1 MSPVLT
7 FALILPFVSA
17 GYMLILWL
25 FFKRTL
31 TFKIS
36 AALAI
41 SLMAVSFISFVLG
54 NRGFGALLWAIPV
67 VGVSFVLTYW
77 GIDRFIGKP
86 LRRTYGLLYE
96 MAEGEGDLSGRLD
109 VFTKDEIGE
118 ISSNF
123 NSLVKKLT
131 AIIAGLRTVGA
142 KGAAIG
148 SELASSSEELSA
160 TVEQMT
166 RTIEEMS
173 AKIAAQSEEIIRSN
187 SEVQEIKNAIG
198 RLGDLIDDQ
207 SGSVTESSAAI
218 EEMLASIK
226 SIESVTASKK
236 AISDQLASLAK
247 EGERGMG
254 STVSEI
260 DEIARSAQTI
270 FDLARMID
278 DIAAKTN
285 LLAMNASIEAAH
297 AGAFGKGFA
306 VVAAE
311 IRKLAET
318 TAVNS
323 KNISESLKTIV
334 VKITRTSETTRKTG
348 TAIGQIISGISDLS
362 GGMNETLLGMRELS
376 IGSERITESLSGLV
390 RISGDVRSNSRA
402 MNEMTARAGSSMES
416 VAALGAENKA
426 GMGEIAV
433 GAEEIARAI
442 VSLADL
448 SAQNAENMA
457 LLEGEISRFKTERG
471 GVDRVGRVPH
481 PPSAENDRSRSS

>member
-1 MSPVLT
+1 
-7 FALILPFVSA
+7 
-17 GYMLILWL
+17 
-25 FFKRTL
+25 
-31 TFKIS
+31 
-36 AALAI
+36 
-41 SLMAVSFISFVLG
+41 MAVSFISLVLS

-77 GIDRFIGKP
+77 GIDCLIGKP

-109 VFTKDEIGE
+109 VFTKDEIGK
-118 ISSNF
+118 ISTNF

-173 AKIAAQSEEIIRSN
+173 AKIAAQSEEITRSN

-236 AISDQLASLAK
+236 AISDQLASLAN

-260 DEIARSAQTI
+260 D
-270 FDLARMID
+270 
-278 DIAAKTN
+278 DIAAK
-285 LLAMNASIEAAH
+285 I
-297 AGAFGKGFA
+297 
-306 VVAAE
+306 
-311 IRKLAET
+311 T
-318 TAVNS
+318 T
-323 KNISESLKTIV
+323 
-334 VKITRTSETTRKTG
+334 TSETTRKTW
-348 TAIGQIISGISDLS
+348 TAIGQIISGISDVS
-362 GGMNETLLGMRELS
+362 NGMNETLLGMRELS

-402 MNEMTARAGSSMES
+402 MNEMTARVGSSMES
-416 VAALGAENKA
+416 VAALGAENK
-426 GMGEIAV
+426 
-433 GAEEIARAI
+433 
-442 VSLADL
+442 
-448 SAQNAENMA
+448 A

-481 PPSAENDRSRSS
+481 SAAHGN